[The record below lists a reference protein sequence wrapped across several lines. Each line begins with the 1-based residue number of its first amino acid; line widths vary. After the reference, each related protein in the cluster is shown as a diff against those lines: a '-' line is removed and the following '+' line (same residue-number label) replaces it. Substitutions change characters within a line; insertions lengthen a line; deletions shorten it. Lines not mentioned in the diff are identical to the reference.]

1 MNIKHENVPGLV
13 QEVVFEINTED
24 YAEALESALKKQRR
38 AAQIPGFR
46 PGNAPMGLVK
56 KMYER
61 TLMVEEIDKILNAN
75 MSKFMED
82 NKIKYIFEPLP
93 MEGKSKVDFEKPD
106 HFEFAYEYAL
116 APEVK
121 IDLDKLPAVP
131 DFKLIPDEKQ
141 RQDYI
146 QQLRERHGNYITPET
161 VEQLDSLSVEYA
173 DDKEGFFFLRD
184 MNEDAQAQFIGKKVG
199 DKATVSLKKAFVKD
213 YLLARFLKI
222 KDAEIEADND
232 YTYELTIKHI
242 GRIEPAELNEDF
254 FKKAFPD
261 GSVKNED
268 ELNHAADKHIS
279 DDWQPDLDRQFMND
293 AITMLI
299 ENIDVEM
306 PKDFV
311 RRYVLATQKDMSEET
326 LDKQFDELIKSFKWQ
341 MIENNLTSDGD
352 IHVDEEELKDYFR
365 QYFIKNYFGNFNME
379 DVKERVEELVKQA
392 MQTRDNVKSVY
403 DLLFDQKLT
412 NFLRSK
418 LKVEVKEG
426 SSADYIDMMTKKYQP
441 KDGAKEG
448 DASEEKKPAAKRKP
462 AAKKAETEATAEP
475 KETKEP
481 KEVKAAAK
489 TAKPKAK
496 AKPATPK
503 ENK

>member
-13 QEVVFEINTED
+13 QDVVFEINTED
-24 YAEALESALKKQRR
+24 YAEALETALKKQRR

-61 TLMVEEIDKILNAN
+61 TLMVEEIDKILNSN

-93 MEGKSKVDFEKPD
+93 LESKSKVNFDQPD

-121 IDLDKLPAVP
+121 IDLDTLPAVP

-146 QQLRERHGNYITPET
+146 QQLRERHGNYVTPET
-161 VEQLDSLSVEYA
+161 IAQTDSLSVEYA
-173 DDKEGFFFLRD
+173 DNKEGFFFLRD
-184 MNEDAQAQFIGKKVG
+184 LKEDAQTQFIGKKVG
-199 DKATVSLKKAFVKD
+199 DKVTLSLKNAFEKT
-213 YLLARFLKI
+213 YSLSRFLKI
-222 KDAEIEADND
+222 KDSEIEADND
-232 YTYELTIKHI
+232 YSYELTIKHI
-242 GRIEPAELNEDF
+242 GRIEPAELNDEF

-261 GSVKNED
+261 GSVKNEE
-268 ELNHAADKHIS
+268 ELNQAANKHIS
-279 DDWQPDLDRQFMND
+279 EDWQPDLDRQFMND
-293 AITMLI
+293 AITMLLDHV
-299 ENIDVEM
+299 DVDM

-311 RRYVLATQKDMSEET
+311 RRYVLATQKDMNVEQ

-341 MIENNLTSDGD
+341 MIENNLTGEGD

-365 QYFIKNYFGNFNME
+365 QYFIKTYFGNFNME

-403 DLLFDQKLT
+403 DLLFDRKLT
-412 NFLRSK
+412 NFLRGK
-418 LKVEVKEG
+418 LKVEVTEG
-426 SSADYIDMMTKKYQP
+426 SSTDYIDMMTKKYQP
-441 KDGAKEG
+441 KDGAKEEKP
-448 DASEEKKPAAKRKP
+448 AEEKKTTAKRKST
-462 AAKKAETEATAEP
+462 AKKAETENDTEP
-475 KETKEP
+475 KNKES

-489 TAKPKAK
+489 TTKPRSK
-496 AKPATPK
+496 AKPAAPK
-503 ENK
+503 EDK